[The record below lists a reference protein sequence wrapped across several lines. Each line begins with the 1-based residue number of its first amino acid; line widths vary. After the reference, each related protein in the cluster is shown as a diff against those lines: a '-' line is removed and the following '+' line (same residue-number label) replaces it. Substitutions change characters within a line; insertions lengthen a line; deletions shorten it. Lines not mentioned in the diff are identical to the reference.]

1 MERVKDIRDVQEVD
15 LVREPEWTV
24 RISITLSICRPS
36 DINRLIKEFLL
47 DHSVEVVAVLKI
59 TRDDDY
65 TPSAVAL
72 KELL

>member
-36 DINRLIKEFLL
+36 GVNRLIKEFLL

-59 TRDDDY
+59 TREDDY

>member
-1 MERVKDIRDVQEVD
+1 MERVKDIKTSKRSI